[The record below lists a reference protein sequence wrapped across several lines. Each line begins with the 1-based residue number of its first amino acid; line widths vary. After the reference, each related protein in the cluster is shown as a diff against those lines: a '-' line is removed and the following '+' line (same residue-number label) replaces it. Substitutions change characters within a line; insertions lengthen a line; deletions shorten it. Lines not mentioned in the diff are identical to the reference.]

1 MASNRQAKRAVLA
14 LGGAVT
20 LSLGSAI
27 SVAAAII
34 GSVTPSEARPGDR
47 VTLTVQGFA
56 GQTQTV
62 YLISTS
68 DFERQ
73 IARFGRQVCNTAGQ
87 TALGSFTWSGDTG
100 SLTFTV
106 PDVAAGQFYFQV
118 HVPKISPDCGRI
130 GGASGP
136 LPLTVLAG
144 TGQEAAGR
152 SPVNPLAPFVLIAA
166 VSVGTWLIVRLTRRH
181 A

>member
-1 MASNRQAKRAVLA
+1 VVLA
-14 LGGAVT
+14 LAGAIT
-20 LSLGSAI
+20 LSLASAI
-27 SVAAAII
+27 SAAAAII
-34 GSVTPSEARPGDR
+34 GSLTPSEAQPGHR

-68 DFERQ
+68 DFEGQ
-73 IARFGRQVCNTAGQ
+73 IARFGRQVFKTSGQ
-87 TALGSFTWSGDTG
+87 SAIGSFTWSGETG

-106 PDVAAGQFYFQV
+106 PDVAAGQYYFQV

-130 GGASGP
+130 GGPSGP
-136 LPLTVLAG
+136 LVLTVIAG
-144 TGQEAAGR
+144 TGGQEAPGR

-166 VSVGTWLIVRLTRRH
+166 VSVGTWLIARLTRRR